1 MERIFRF
8 PIKVGKESID
18 VLGHTNNK
26 EYLRWMEEA
35 ALAHSDSLGWTMG
48 RYLKIGKVFV
58 ASTHKIEYLRPTF
71 EGDEL
76 TMLTWVETMDG
87 SKSRRCF
94 YLKRDN
100 KVCMQGWT
108 EWTFVDLQTGRAANI
123 SGEVK
128 MICRLCRRT
137 IRSSKHQ
144 AFEEVLRSHDP
155 GKFGRLRPPLLFLC
169 MKTVTISLPR
179 E

>member
-71 EGDEL
+71 EAHVGRD
-76 TMLTWVETMDG
+76 DG
-87 SKSRRCF
+87 R
-94 YLKRDN
+94 
-100 KVCMQGWT
+100 
-108 EWTFVDLQTGRAANI
+108 
-123 SGEVK
+123 VK
-128 MICRLCRRT
+128 
-137 IRSSKHQ
+137 K
-144 AFEEVLRSHDP
+144 
-155 GKFGRLRPPLLFLC
+155 PPLFLS
-169 MKTVTISLPR
+169 KAGQ
-179 E
+179 

>member
-35 ALAHSDSLGWTMG
+35 ALAHSDSLGWTMD
-48 RYLKIGKVFV
+48 RYL
-58 ASTHKIEYLRPTF
+58 
-71 EGDEL
+71 
-76 TMLTWVETMDG
+76 VETMDG
-87 SKSRRCF
+87 AKSRRCF

-108 EWTFVDLQTGRAANI
+108 EWTFVDLQTGRAADI
-123 SGEVK
+123 SAEVK
-128 MICRLCRRT
+128 KNFPLVPPDDPDLKASGVRR
-137 IRSSKHQ
+137 SPSQ
-144 AFEEVLRSHDP
+144 A
-155 GKFGRLRPPLLFLC
+155 
-169 MKTVTISLPR
+169 
-179 E
+179 

>member
-35 ALAHSDSLGWTMG
+35 ALAHSDSLGWTMD
-48 RYLKIGKVFV
+48 RYLGIGKVFV

-87 SKSRRCF
+87 AKSRRCF

-100 KVCMQGWT
+100 EVCMQGWT
-108 EWTFVDLQTGRAANI
+108 EWTFVDLQTGRAADI
-123 SGEVK
+123 SAEVK
-128 MICRLCRRT
+128 KNFPLVPPDDPDLKASGVRR
-137 IRSSKHQ
+137 SPSQ
-144 AFEEVLRSHDP
+144 A
-155 GKFGRLRPPLLFLC
+155 
-169 MKTVTISLPR
+169 
-179 E
+179 

>member
-1 MERIFRF
+1 MDDGPLSKNR
-8 PIKVGKESID
+8 KK
-18 VLGHTNNK
+18 
-26 EYLRWMEEA
+26 
-35 ALAHSDSLGWTMG
+35 SL
-48 RYLKIGKVFV
+48 LP
-58 ASTHKIEYLRPTF
+58 STHKIEYLPGPTF

-128 MICRLCRRT
+128 NDFPLVPADDPELKASGVRR
-137 IRSSKHQ
+137 SPSQ
-144 AFEEVLRSHDP
+144 S
-155 GKFGRLRPPLLFLC
+155 
-169 MKTVTISLPR
+169 
-179 E
+179 

>member
-35 ALAHSDSLGWTMG
+35 A
-48 RYLKIGKVFV
+48 
-58 ASTHKIEYLRPTF
+58 
-71 EGDEL
+71 L

-128 MICRLCRRT
+128 NDFPLVPADDPELKASGVRR
-137 IRSSKHQ
+137 SPSQ
-144 AFEEVLRSHDP
+144 S
-155 GKFGRLRPPLLFLC
+155 
-169 MKTVTISLPR
+169 
-179 E
+179 